1 MILDVT
7 EWQFWYGRWVFDH
20 FPSWLYC
27 DYFLT
32 MSVSVLFS
40 DPLMEPVTGDYGDL
54 LSCNAFNVPNCG
66 QCHSNLHF
74 DNLWLFEVLYALKFM
89 HCCFTEGGF
98 CQLVS
103 MLCAARSLLNLVAH
117 CQKLQTT
124 VTDRITKTQWL
135 GCLVDFYGL
144 NWFHLNAIFLVHENI
159 SERFF

>member
-1 MILDVT
+1 ML
-7 EWQFWYGRWVFDH
+7 
-20 FPSWLYC
+20 SM
-27 DYFLT
+27 FLT
-32 MSVSVLFS
+32 VGNVIQIYTLIICDCLKCYMRWNLCTAVSQRV
-40 DPLMEPVTGDYGDL
+40 V
-54 LSCNAFNVPNCG
+54 
-66 QCHSNLHF
+66 
-74 DNLWLFEVLYALKFM
+74 
-89 HCCFTEGGF
+89 F

-159 SERFF
+159 SERIFFLIFRYDYRRVKTSSSTATNSKIA